1 MLKSVAPYIGK
12 YKKYTVIASV
22 LTTLGIIANVAPY
35 FFLYQLILPLTRHQL
50 PDFHFIV
57 VRVLLIFACLA
68 FYAIS
73 YTTGLCFS
81 HVSAYNTLKN
91 IRISLKSKLE
101 NQPLGNIKEMGT
113 GQIKRVFTDD
123 IDQIELLLAHAI
135 PEGIANLLVPLIV
148 LIAMFIVDWRLAL
161 LTLAIIPIGVFA
173 MSMMMKAGMSKMG
186 AYYES
191 AKKMNNTIIEYV
203 NGMEA
208 IKVFNKDGD
217 SFRRFGDAVRGY
229 RDFTLAWY
237 KVCWPWMAVYNST
250 LPCLAFF
257 TLPIGALLV
266 LNDTIDLSQLLL
278 VLCMSF
284 SIGSSILRALS
295 FGGKI
300 PQLDYKI
307 AELEKMMNGDAIK
320 QGTHGFEGKNYDIE
334 FSNVRFTYKKNLAH
348 GFETSND
355 VSDSNKNDFALAKSN
370 EPSARSDRKLYNTLL
385 TQRANPCDNE
395 VLHGINLT
403 LKQGTTTALIGE
415 SGSGKSTLAKLLV
428 HFYDLDSGSIK
439 IGGQDITDMSIEAL
453 NNQISYVAQEQFLF
467 NTSLYENILIGRP
480 TASREEVLDAAHR
493 AQCDEFLARFPKG
506 IDTMAGDSGKQLSG
520 GERQRISLARAIL
533 KNAPV
538 IVLDE
543 ATAFMDPENEE
554 KMNAAI
560 AEIVKDKTVI
570 VIAHRLSSIKNADK
584 ICVLKAGNVIAEGTH
599 DELMKNCE
607 EFQKLWAASTAAAN
621 WKI

>member
-50 PDFHFIV
+50 PDFRFVV

-148 LIAMFIVDWRLAL
+148 IIAMFIVDWRLAL
-161 LTLAIIPIGVFA
+161 LTLAIIPVGVFA

-266 LNDTIDLSQLLL
+266 LNGVIDLSQLLL

-334 FSNVRFTYKKNLAH
+334 FKDVRFSYKKSAVVEPV
-348 GFETSND
+348 ETTNEEKSAV
-355 VSDSNKNDFALAKSN
+355 VSTSSTTV
-370 EPSARSDRKLYNTLL
+370 SS
-385 TQRANPCDNE
+385 E

-480 TASREEVLDAAHR
+480 DATREEVLDAARR

-599 DELMKNCE
+599 DELIKNCE

>member
-50 PDFHFIV
+50 PDFHFVV

-148 LIAMFIVDWRLAL
+148 IFAMFIVDWRLAL
-161 LTLAIIPIGVFA
+161 LTLAIIPVGVFA

-266 LNDTIDLSQLLL
+266 LNGTIDLSQLLL

-320 QGTHGFEGKNYDIE
+320 QGTHSFEGKNYDIE
-334 FSNVRFTYKKNLAH
+334 FKDVKFSYKKPAVVEPV
-348 GFETSND
+348 ETTNEKKSAV
-355 VSDSNKNDFALAKSN
+355 VSTSSTTAS
-370 EPSARSDRKLYNTLL
+370 T
-385 TQRANPCDNE
+385 E

-480 TASREEVLDAAHR
+480 TATREEVLDAARR

-584 ICVLKAGNVIAEGTH
+584 ICVLKAGNVIAQGTH
-599 DELMKNCE
+599 EELMKNCE
-607 EFQKLWAASTAAAN
+607 EFQKLWAASTQAAE
-621 WKI
+621 WRI

>member
-1 MLKSVAPYIGK
+1 MIKSVAPYIGK
-12 YKKYTVIASV
+12 YKKYTVIASI
-22 LTTLGIIANVAPY
+22 LTTLGIIANVVPY
-35 FFLYQLILPLTRHQL
+35 LFLYQLIVPLTQGNL
-50 PDFHFIV
+50 PDFKFVV
-57 VRVLLIFACLA
+57 VRVGAIFICLA
-68 FYAIS
+68 LYAILYS
-73 YTTGLCFS
+73 RGLAFS
-81 HVSAYNTLKN
+81 HISAYNTLKN
-91 IRISLKSKLE
+91 IRIALKNRLE
-101 NQPLGNIKEMGT
+101 NQPLGNIKELGT

-135 PEGIANLLVPLIV
+135 PEGIANLTVPVVVIL
-148 LIAMFIVDWRLAL
+148 AMFFVDWRLTL
-161 LTLAIIPIGVFA
+161 LTLAVLPFGAVGMA
-173 MSMMMKAGMSKMG
+173 MMMKAGTALMG
-186 AYYES
+186 DYYES

-250 LPCLAFF
+250 LPCLALF
-257 TLPIGALLV
+257 TLPFGGLMV
-266 LNDTIDLSQLLL
+266 LSGKLALSQLVL

-284 SIGSSILRALS
+284 AVGPAILRALS

-300 PQLDYKI
+300 PQLNYKI
-307 AELEKMMNGDAIK
+307 AELEKLMNGDAIK
-320 QGTHGFEGKNYDIE
+320 QGSHGFEGKNYDIE
-334 FSNVRFTYKKNLAH
+334 FKDVKFSYKK
-348 GFETSND
+348 GE
-355 VSDSNKNDFALAKSN
+355 VS
-370 EPSARSDRKLYNTLL
+370 PSIQPASQSSSTPSPRDEAPKT
-385 TQRANPCDNE
+385 PE

-428 HFYDLDSGSIK
+428 HFYDLDSGSIS
-439 IGGQDITDMSIEAL
+439 IGGQNITDMSIEAL

-480 TASREEVLDAAHR
+480 NASREEVLDAAHR

-506 IDTMAGDSGKQLSG
+506 IDTLAGDSGKQLSG

-584 ICVLKAGNVIAEGTH
+584 ICVLKAGNVIAEGSH
-599 DELMKNCE
+599 EELSKSCE
-607 EFQKLWAASTAAAN
+607 EYQKLWKASTAAAN

>member
-50 PDFHFIV
+50 PDFHFVV

-148 LIAMFIVDWRLAL
+148 IIAMFIVDWRLAL
-161 LTLAIIPIGVFA
+161 LTLAIIPVGVFA

-266 LNDTIDLSQLLL
+266 LNGTIDLSQLLL

-307 AELEKMMNGDAIK
+307 AELEKMMNGEAIK
-320 QGTHGFEGKNYDIE
+320 QGTHSFEGKNYDIE
-334 FSNVRFTYKKNLAH
+334 FKDVKFSYKKGEASPSLQPASQSSA
-348 GFETSND
+348 T
-355 VSDSNKNDFALAKSN
+355 
-370 EPSARSDRKLYNTLL
+370 PSAGDTPATPPS
-385 TQRANPCDNE
+385 QE

-428 HFYDLDSGSIK
+428 HFYDLDSGCIK

-480 TASREEVLDAAHR
+480 DATREEVLDAARR
-493 AQCDEFLARFPKG
+493 AQCDEFLSRFPKG

-599 DELMKNCE
+599 EELMKNCE